1 MVLTDPNTIFTYSDS
16 GNTAYAELTTNLLN
30 MSTSIS
36 GALENVDST
45 QPLYDFLS
53 KAQTDIC
60 NSLTDINTIQI
71 NNLDF
76 LDNYKD
82 FAAQNV
88 VNQELTKMYAENQKT
103 NVNVMSG
110 AVQQDN
116 DNKLRMIEIN
126 NYYIQKNE
134 HINAVMKRVLTGL
147 AVLLI
152 LVILSKTELIPTG
165 VATFFGVIIVLAIL
179 GYGVYV
185 AYDLSQRDKFNFDQ
199 YVIPFDL
206 TAKIKEASGNLLN
219 IGQELRTELHP
230 FITGAKGL
238 ENVVGCIGES
248 CCSTGTKYDVT
259 KEQCVKLSDLQC
271 SGGTTFNVVN
281 NKCE

>member
-1 MVLTDPNTIFTYSDS
+1 
-16 GNTAYAELTTNLLN
+16 

-45 QPLYDFLS
+45 QPLYAFLS
-53 KAQTDIC
+53 NAQTDIC

-134 HINAVMKRVLTGL
+134 HINAR
-147 AVLLI
+147 
-152 LVILSKTELIPTG
+152 
-165 VATFFGVIIVLAIL
+165 
-179 GYGVYV
+179 
-185 AYDLSQRDKFNFDQ
+185 
-199 YVIPFDL
+199 
-206 TAKIKEASGNLLN
+206 
-219 IGQELRTELHP
+219 
-230 FITGAKGL
+230 
-238 ENVVGCIGES
+238 
-248 CCSTGTKYDVT
+248 
-259 KEQCVKLSDLQC
+259 
-271 SGGTTFNVVN
+271 
-281 NKCE
+281 